1 MRTLSRPMFNMGGP
15 IKQGIM
21 HGIREPYR
29 GGGAALVGNPV
40 YPRTGGREH
49 HNIVYKAGAGLLGR
63 AGRLANRFNLSGGP
77 GGWWSKI
84 KPTGKFRQVPVPK
97 GYPTGKSRQIGARL
111 NVSGKGFEGPAPYT
125 KTEMMKNPRIL
136 WEGVKENPYW
146 SGVGGTLAL
155 TSGVAPVAA
164 GGVGKAIKA
173 AGLQAAD
180 LAVWD
185 KIWDQDKYFA
195 DKKKAA
201 EELQKNLEMERMK
214 EINAAQKVLQDEDT
228 STAESRAAFAKSQQD
243 QRVKK
248 YLDLMGYDRSKKTA
262 IADALID
269 ASKIVSDRGTLDLKN
284 ITGELINPVIQATSK
299 RLDKPE
305 QVREAVGLMMTKAA
319 LEKEMYE
326 AKPGTMEK
334 NIRDLIA
341 SGKSRAEAEAIVYK
355 QSKGAIDDMQATIA
369 AGKVSAADWPSFV
382 MSTGA
387 KHGEE
392 VVQITDE
399 ELKEQYKD
407 ADEIPSG
414 MDIITERQKIE
425 EVPDGIYIIG
435 QETIVVKGGK
445 NTQIR

>member
-15 IKQGIM
+15 IKQGVM
-21 HGIREPYR
+21 HGIREPHFLGR
-29 GGGAALVGNPV
+29 IVGGGLSQAS
-40 YPRTGGREH
+40 
-49 HNIVYKAGAGLLGR
+49 
-63 AGRLANRFNLSGGP
+63 RLANRFNLSGGP

-97 GYPTGKSRQIGARL
+97 GYPTKDVGKWYGPRFKT
-111 NVSGKGFEGPAPYT
+111 GKGFEGPAPYS
-125 KTEMMKNPRIL
+125 KTEMIKNPRLL
-136 WEGVKENPYW
+136 WEGIKENPYW
-146 SGVGGTLAL
+146 SGVGGTLAV

-164 GGVGKAIKA
+164 TGVGKTLKA
-173 AGLQAAD
+173 AVLQAAD
-180 LAVWD
+180 LAVYD
-185 KIWDQDKYFA
+185 KWFDQDKYFA

-201 EELQKNLEMERMK
+201 EELQKNLEMGRIK
-214 EINAAQKVLQDEDT
+214 AINEAQRVLEDT
-228 STAESRAAFAKSQQD
+228 STDESRKEFAKSQRD
-243 QRVKK
+243 QRVQK
-248 YLDLMGYDRSKKTA
+248 YMDLMGYDRSKKTA

-334 NIRDLIA
+334 NIRDLMA
-341 SGKSRAEAEAIVYK
+341 SGKSRAEAEAMVYK

-387 KHGEE
+387 MHGDE

-407 ADEIPSG
+407 EDNIPTG
-414 MDIITERQKIE
+414 MEIITERQKIE